1 MAGKL
6 LIKNSL
12 VGIIQFVLTAIL
24 TLISVPV
31 FIHQLG
37 MELYGIFAIISVI
50 GNLNLLANFGLNGAL
65 LVYIAKQGKC
75 RESDHDIIVTQI
87 IMIILTLVF
96 AMLAIIFC
104 DFIIQKMFSIPARF
118 VPEAKNLLIYL
129 VFANSLLLLG
139 QTYSAILDA
148 KQKIYISNICQF
160 IYSLIYWGGMIIAVS
175 MGGQLTM
182 IGMIALLSAIAWF
195 LLVMISSRRIWGKL
209 EFNGVI
215 TGFKVTAKKQLKYG
229 SKIYISGLA
238 GLMFEPLSKILL
250 SNFVGLNAV
259 ALFEI
264 GSKIRGQISG
274 ILTKALYPVYPYIA
288 NTPKSVLLNKKLFD
302 FSKFIQLIVIPLSIV
317 LAFVMT
323 VLLKLWLNPV
333 DLFQTSVFVITM
345 SVSFLFFLPPVLI
358 IYQYLAAKN
367 MADRNI
373 WVQLSSGIVNVVIFF
388 ALLNKFGIYSILFS
402 NTIALISSYFL
413 CYYFQFKYLGA
424 NFKEE
429 MPFYIKLLIFT
440 LICTLT
446 CVFVRYFLPIGLW
459 ELVIYPIVIG
469 FMFLLFVRLQ
479 KLVSDDDLELY
490 FGSMPFLRSSLTR
503 LLIA

>member
-182 IGMIALLSAIAWF
+182 IGMIALLSAIVWF
-195 LLVMISSRRIWGKL
+195 LLVMISSRRI
-209 EFNGVI
+209 
-215 TGFKVTAKKQLKYG
+215 
-229 SKIYISGLA
+229 
-238 GLMFEPLSKILL
+238 
-250 SNFVGLNAV
+250 
-259 ALFEI
+259 
-264 GSKIRGQISG
+264 
-274 ILTKALYPVYPYIA
+274 
-288 NTPKSVLLNKKLFD
+288 
-302 FSKFIQLIVIPLSIV
+302 
-317 LAFVMT
+317 
-323 VLLKLWLNPV
+323 
-333 DLFQTSVFVITM
+333 
-345 SVSFLFFLPPVLI
+345 
-358 IYQYLAAKN
+358 
-367 MADRNI
+367 
-373 WVQLSSGIVNVVIFF
+373 
-388 ALLNKFGIYSILFS
+388 
-402 NTIALISSYFL
+402 
-413 CYYFQFKYLGA
+413 
-424 NFKEE
+424 
-429 MPFYIKLLIFT
+429 
-440 LICTLT
+440 
-446 CVFVRYFLPIGLW
+446 
-459 ELVIYPIVIG
+459 
-469 FMFLLFVRLQ
+469 
-479 KLVSDDDLELY
+479 
-490 FGSMPFLRSSLTR
+490 
-503 LLIA
+503 